1 MIATRKIL
9 LTGTH
14 ITPAVELIHQLH
26 ADTDF
31 HWQISYIGRRYNSS
45 TSTDPSI
52 ESKIIP
58 NLRVKFYGI
67 LCGKFDRRWLPNTLK
82 GIPQIFSGFF
92 DAYKILSTFK
102 PTVVVSFGGYVSVPV
117 IFAAWLLGIKSITH
131 EQTKTLS
138 LSTRLSTPFSQFIAL
153 SFPHRSTHPKYVLTG
168 NLLRRDIFKS
178 TSKKYKK
185 YENLLKKIPLIY
197 LTAGNQ
203 GSQHLNQN
211 LKEILPQL
219 SQKNLIIHQT
229 GDKDFPKYKKL
240 SSTYLHYLPTAFVTT
255 DDIGWIFKH
264 AHLII
269 SRAGANTIQEIA
281 VIGKNSIIIPLPVS
295 QQDEQLKNALWLKR
309 KFPQHTIIIKDDQL
323 TPQTLLKSIQ
333 ILLKKKG
340 PCLKVEAKPN
350 LKLLKL
356 IKKL

>member
-1 MIATRKIL
+1 MIATRKIV

-14 ITPAVELIHQLH
+14 ITPAVELIHQLKE
-26 ADTDF
+26 DQDYN
-31 HWQISYIGRRYNSS
+31 WQTHYIGRRYNSS

-58 NLRVKFYGI
+58 KLGVKFYGI

-82 GIPQIFSGFF
+82 GIPQILSGFI
-92 DAYKILSTFK
+92 DAYKILSQLK
-102 PTVVVSFGGYVSVPV
+102 PFAVVSFGGYVSVPV
-117 IFAAWLLGIKSITH
+117 VFAAWLLGIKSITH

-138 LSTRLSTPFSQFIAL
+138 LSTRLSTPFSKFIAL
-153 SFPHRSTHPKYVLTG
+153 SFPSRQSSSKHILTG
-168 NLLRRDIFKS
+168 NLLRRDIFKEK
-178 TSKKYKK
+178 TPKYQK
-185 YENLLKKIPLIY
+185 YQKLLPKYPLIY

-211 LKEILPQL
+211 LKEILPKL
-219 SQKNLIIHQT
+219 IDKNIIIHQT
-229 GDKDFPKYKKL
+229 GDKDFPEYEKL
-240 SSTYLHYLPTAFVTT
+240 TKNYPHYLPTAFVTA

-264 AHLII
+264 SHLII

-281 VIGKNSIIIPLPVS
+281 TIGKNSIIVPLPVS
-295 QQDEQLKNALWLKR
+295 QQDEQLKNALWLKK
-309 KFPQHTIIIKDDQL
+309 KFPFHTIITKDSKL
-323 TPQTLLKSIQ
+323 TPKNLLKSIQ
-333 ILLKKKG
+333 QLLKQKN
-340 PCLKVEAKPN
+340 PHLKIEAKPN